1 MHAESPEAG
10 RTAADTGAGAAA
22 TSLVVAM
29 LTFRRPD
36 DLRVALPALVEQ
48 ATSVADRF
56 QRVEVLVVDNDP
68 AESAREFVTSS
79 PPLESVVVTYR
90 CESESGIT
98 AARNRALAEAA
109 SSDLLV
115 FIDDDE
121 RPSERWLA
129 DLVDTFQRG
138 DAVAVVGPVVS
149 RFEVEP
155 SSWIVAGEFFTR
167 RRMPTGTA
175 VSVAATNNLLLDLR
189 VVREI
194 GLAFDT
200 AFGHAGGEDT
210 MFTRT
215 LHANGGR
222 LVWCDEAIVWDIV
235 PAARSTRDWVVR
247 RAFSSGNSW
256 SQTSIALEGSTR
268 GRFVAR
274 MRCIARG
281 LVRTAGGLVRALLGV
296 VSGSLRHRAKGVRTT
311 ARGLGM
317 IAGALGYSYEEY
329 RRSEG

>member
-1 MHAESPEAG
+1 MHSETP
-10 RTAADTGAGAAA
+10 AGATGRQAA

-36 DLRVALPALVEQ
+36 DLRVALPALIEQ
-48 ATSVADRF
+48 AEQVTERF
-56 QRVEVLVVDNDP
+56 ERVEVLVVDNDP
-68 AESAREFVTSS
+68 RESARAFVEAFPSAG
-79 PPLESVVVTYR
+79 PVVLTYR

-109 SSDLLV
+109 ASDLLV

-121 RPSERWLA
+121 RPTERWLV
-129 DLVDTFQRG
+129 DLVATFDRG

-149 RFEVEP
+149 RFEREP
-155 SSWIVAGEFFTR
+155 SAWIQAGEFFTR

-175 VSVAATNNLLLDLR
+175 VSVAATNNLLIDLR
-189 VVREI
+189 VVRGI
-194 GLAFDT
+194 GLVFDT

-215 LHANGGR
+215 LHATGGR
-222 LVWCDEAIVWDIV
+222 LVWCDEAVVWDIV

-256 SQTSIALEGSTR
+256 SQTSIALEDSLL
-268 GRFVAR
+268 GRLTAR
-274 MRCIARG
+274 VRCIAK
-281 LVRTAGGLVRALLGV
+281 GLVRAAGGVARSVVGV
-296 VSGSLRHRAKGVRTT
+296 VTRSLRHRAKGVRTL
-311 ARGLGM
+311 ARGFGM
-317 IAGALGYSYEEY
+317 IAGAVGYSYEEY
-329 RRSEG
+329 RRVDA